1 VTAPPQ
7 VRPRTIVWLGLATA
21 LVLWATAAGFGA
33 RVFTAALVASVVPLP
48 IYLAAALWLDRFE
61 PEPRGML
68 AMAFLWGASVAV
80 VAAGIINQMADAS
93 LGELVS
99 STVSAPIAE
108 ELLKAFILFRFYSR
122 KKTEF
127 DGVVD
132 GVIYAAMVGLGFA
145 FMENIDYYGRALIK
159 DGPNGLAMTFTLRG
173 IMAPFSHP
181 LFTGA
186 TGVGLGL
193 ARQTHRRWVRRLA
206 PAAGLLVAMGL
217 HAGWN
222 AGASMGCVFFV
233 VYGAVM
239 IPAMIGLLTVAA
251 FSLRAEG
258 RLIRTYLAID
268 RERGVLSE
276 DEYRLL
282 CSVRGRLRA
291 LLWTVT
297 HDGWAAWRRRKAFH
311 QAASEVAFHRHR
323 VADGDEPADEA
334 IESDWASR
342 LLDAGMGERH

>member
-1 VTAPPQ
+1 MTARPL
-7 VRPRTIVWLGLATA
+7 VKPRTIVWLGLAAA
-21 LVLWATAAGFGA
+21 LVLWATAAGFGP
-33 RVFTAALVASVVPLP
+33 RIVTAALVASVLPLP

-80 VAAGIINQMADAS
+80 VAAGIVNQVMDAS
-93 LGELVS
+93 LGEPFS
-99 STVSAPIAE
+99 STVTAPIAE

-122 KKTEF
+122 KRTEF

-159 DGPNGLAMTFTLRG
+159 EGPGGLAVTFTLRG

-186 TGVGLGL
+186 TGIGLGL

-206 PAAGLLVAMGL
+206 PSIGLLAAIGL
-217 HAGWN
+217 HAAWN

-233 VYGAVM
+233 VYAAVM
-239 IPAMIGLLTVAA
+239 LPAVMALLAVAA
-251 FSLRAEG
+251 FSLRSEG
-258 RLIRTYLAID
+258 RLIQTYLAID
-268 RERGVLSE
+268 RERGVLG
-276 DEYRLL
+276 DAEYHVL

-291 LLWTVT
+291 LLRTLT
-297 HDGWAAWRRRKAFH
+297 HDGWNAWRRRRAFH
-311 QAASEVAFHRHR
+311 RAASELAFHRHR
-323 VADGDEPADEA
+323 VTDGDEPSDAAVEA
-334 IESDWASR
+334 DWATR
-342 LLDAGMGERH
+342 LLDFQTQTRR